1 MRSRGRKAHP
11 FEGFRD
17 RGLPSHTLGVQR
29 LFSTFPNSWPGL
41 GLLILRLSAAFSML
55 DMARMTGTVAHAATL
70 LFRCVSAVDGAL
82 LVVGLWTPFAG
93 IAVAAIHSGILS
105 VAQGLNGASVV
116 NAAVGLALAM
126 LGPGSWSLDARLFG
140 RKRII

>member
-1 MRSRGRKAHP
+1 
-11 FEGFRD
+11 
-17 RGLPSHTLGVQR
+17 
-29 LFSTFPNSWPGL
+29 
-41 GLLILRLSAAFSML
+41 LILRLSAAFSLL
-55 DMARMTGTVAHAATL
+55 DMARMTGPVAQAPTL
-70 LFRCVSAVDGAL
+70 LFRCVSGVDAAL

-93 IAVAAIHSGILS
+93 VAVAAIYFGILS
-105 VAQGLNGASVV
+105 LGQESNCASVV